1 MRIAV
6 VSETA
11 AGDKNADI
19 MAALSGRGHEVL
31 NVGMKKSGETPE
43 LQYFHTG
50 LLAALLLNTNRA
62 DLVVGGCGTGQ
73 GFFNAAVQFPGVF
86 CGYLNT
92 PLDAWLW
99 NQINGGNCISLCLN
113 QGYGWAGGINLKL
126 LFDALFSTT
135 KASGYPE
142 HRKEPQRKSRIA
154 LEEISKTTHLPLEKI
169 LEKLNPDIIST
180 VFYYPGVKEV
190 LDPDSIS
197 NLDLRITIQ
206 RIYQ

>member
-1 MRIAV
+1 MKIAV

-19 MAALSGRGHEVL
+19 IAALSGRGHEII
-31 NVGMKKSGETPE
+31 NAGMKKSGESPE
-43 LQYFHTG
+43 LQYYHTG
-50 LLAALLLNTNRA
+50 LLTALLLNTGRV

-86 CGYLNT
+86 CGLLNT

-113 QGYGWAGGINLKL
+113 QGYGWAGGVNLRL
-126 LFDALFSTT
+126 LFDALFLTE

-142 HRKEPQRKSRIA
+142 HRKEPQRASRETLA
-154 LEEISKTTHLPLEKI
+154 RISTLAHPPFHKI
-169 LEKLNPDIIST
+169 LEALPSEILSHVLT
-180 VFYYPGVKEV
+180 YPGIQEL
-190 LDPDSIS
+190 LDFESVA
-197 NLDLRITIQ
+197 DLELRGFL
-206 RIYQ
+206 RRFYL

>member
-19 MAALSGRGHEVL
+19 LAALENRGHEVI
-31 NVGMKKSGETPE
+31 NAGMKKSGDVPE

-73 GFFNAAVQFPGVF
+73 GFFNAAVQYPGVF

-99 NQINGGNCISLCLN
+99 NQINGGNCVSLCLN
-113 QGYGWAGGINLKL
+113 QGYGWAGGVNLRL
-126 LFDALFSTT
+126 LFDALFSTE
-135 KASGYPE
+135 KACGYPE
-142 HRKEPQRKSRIA
+142 HRKEPQRKSRET
-154 LEEISKTTHLPLEKI
+154 LVEISRIAHPHLAETLK
-169 LEKLNPDIIST
+169 KLPEEMT
-180 VFYYPGVKEV
+180 AAVLFYPGVKEI
-190 LDPDSIS
+190 LDPDNIS
-197 NLDLRITIQ
+197 DDELRNTLQ
-206 RIYQ
+206 RMYR

>member
-19 MAALSGRGHEVL
+19 VTALSGRGHEIL
-31 NVGMKKSGETPE
+31 NAGMKKSGEVPE

-50 LLAALLLNTNRA
+50 LLAALLLHSNRA

-73 GFFNAAVQFPGVF
+73 GFFNAAVQYPGVF

-113 QGYGWAGGINLKL
+113 QGYGWAGGINLQL
-126 LFDALFSTT
+126 LFDALFATE
-135 KASGYPE
+135 KACGYPE
-142 HRKEPQRKSRIA
+142 HRKEPQKNSRAILA
-154 LEEISKTTHLPLEKI
+154 EISQIAHLSFEKI
-169 LEKLNPDIIST
+169 LEKLPQEVIST
-180 VFYYPGVKEV
+180 VLYYPGVKEI
-190 LDPDSIS
+190 LDPNTIT
-197 NLDLRITIQ
+197 NQDLRVTLQ
-206 RIYQ
+206 RLYQ